1 MASYSWL
8 PRQMSGSVGMVSTR
22 PVRSSSLLTVYT
34 IIVYTRAVL
43 DQLDGFDWDAAN
55 VDHIMRHAVTPFEV
69 EEAAGRAHLVI
80 PAKTVK
86 GEKRWKLFG
95 KTGIG
100 RCLVAVFTIRR
111 KRFRAV
117 TAYKMNAAEKS
128 NYGSQIG

>member
-1 MASYSWL
+1 
-8 PRQMSGSVGMVSTR
+8 MSGSVSMVSGGLH
-22 PVRSSSLLTVYT
+22 SAGLLTVYT
-34 IIVYTRAVL
+34 ITVYTIAVL

-69 EEAAGRAHLVI
+69 EEAAGRGNLVI

-100 RCLVAVFTIRR
+100 RYLVAVFTIRR
-111 KRFRAV
+111 KRFRTV
-117 TAYKMNAAEKS
+117 TAYEMNAAERSK
-128 NYGSQIG
+128 YGSQIG